1 MFHTTYWIISLPDSS
16 TRGNWRRQDWRQGSP
31 LSSCCRNTH
40 EMIMASIS
48 GMMIGVEGKMMA
60 YNQRMN
66 TERVKQGGNYNTRLL
81 S

>member
-1 MFHTTYWIISLPDSS
+1 MFHTTYWIISLPDSP

-31 LSSCCRNTH
+31 LSSCCRNTD

-66 TERVKQGGNYNTRLL
+66 TERVKQGGNYNTRFL